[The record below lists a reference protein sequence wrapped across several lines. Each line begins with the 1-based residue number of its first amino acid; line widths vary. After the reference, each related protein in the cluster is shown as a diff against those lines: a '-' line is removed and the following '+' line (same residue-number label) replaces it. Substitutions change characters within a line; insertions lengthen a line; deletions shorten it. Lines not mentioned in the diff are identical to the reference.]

1 MKRLSKATVLILV
14 MSILAAGC
22 SESGAGGKETEASA
36 PSAVDTPETQPAETE
51 PAPEP
56 SYLDSLEVKDF
67 GGGTFTIIAQNTA
80 ARQNFYMEE
89 KDGDVMNDGV
99 RARDLYTEERLNLSL
114 ECIGLDDRAQV
125 ARDVQNVIRAGDET
139 YNLIFNALSDG
150 INTLTTGGFLADL
163 TEFPYLQLESTHWN
177 ESMAKNMRFYGKQ
190 YFTTGPISLQYFVTP
205 TVMVYNKRLAE
216 DFGAIGL
223 NDIVLE
229 GKWTVDRLA
238 EIAAAVSSDTDGDGD
253 MDSDDLWGL
262 SMEGTFGN
270 SLFMAGGLN
279 TIEEA
284 DGEYRLTLDSEEAVN
299 LVDKCAKLFGDRTL
313 FFDSLNGDPINIQI
327 FQEGR
332 ALFLD
337 CTVAWVI
344 TLRDMEDDFG
354 ILPPPKYTEDIP
366 YYYTACNTWLPS
378 GVGVPMN
385 CSDPDRTGLVMETMA
400 AVSQELLTPAVYE
413 VTLQGKVS
421 RDEASAAML
430 DLIYEHTAF
439 DLNTILDFGGSS
451 ILLRACVLGEQENYV
466 SAYARIKKV
475 ADKNLQKFVAF
486 ARGE

>member
-1 MKRLSKATVLILV
+1 MNRLSRAVILFLV
-14 MSILAAGC
+14 MSLLFAGC
-22 SESGAGGKETEASA
+22 SESGTGGEETEASV
-36 PSAVDTPETQPAETE
+36 SAASDTPEAQPADTE

-56 SYLDSLEVKDF
+56 SYLDTLETKDF
-67 GGGTFTIIAQNTA
+67 GGGTFTIIAQSTA
-80 ARQNFYMEE
+80 SRQNFYMEE
-89 KDGDVMNDGV
+89 KDGDIMNDSV
-99 RARDLYTEERLNLSL
+99 RARDLATEERLNLSL
-114 ECIGLDDRAQV
+114 ECVALDDRAQV
-125 ARDVQNVIRAGDET
+125 ARDVQNVIQAGDET
-139 YNLIFNALSDG
+139 YNLIFNALSEG

-163 TEFPYLQLESTHWN
+163 TALPYLQLESSRWN

-190 YFTTGPISLQYFVTP
+190 YFTTGPISLAYFITP

-216 DFGAIGL
+216 DYGFTGL
-223 NDIVLE
+223 NDTVLE

-238 EIAAAVSSDTDGDGD
+238 ELAAAVSADTDGDGD

-279 TIEEA
+279 TVEEVN
-284 DGEYRLTLDSEEAVN
+284 GEYVLTLDSEEAVN
-299 LVDKCAKLFGDRTL
+299 LVDKCASLFGDRTL
-313 FFDSLNGDPINIQI
+313 FFDSLNGDPINVDI
-327 FQEGR
+327 FREGR
-332 ALFLD
+332 AAFLD
-337 CTVAWVI
+337 GTISWVI
-344 TLRDMEDDFG
+344 SLRDMEDDFG
-354 ILPPPKYTEDIP
+354 ILPPPKFTEDIP
-366 YYYTACNTWLPS
+366 HYYTACNTWLPS

-400 AVSQELLTPAVYE
+400 AVSQELLTPAVYD

-466 SAYARIKKV
+466 SAYAKIKKV
-475 ADKNLQKFVAF
+475 ADKTLQKFVAF
-486 ARGE
+486 AKGE

>member
-1 MKRLSKATVLILV
+1 MRRFSHAAALLLVLCILF
-14 MSILAAGC
+14 AGC
-22 SESGAGGKETEASA
+22 SESGAGGEETDASDPA
-36 PSAVDTPETQPAETE
+36 AVGTPEAQPAETE

-56 SYLDSLEVKDF
+56 SYLDTLEVKDF
-67 GGGTFTIIAQNTA
+67 GGGTFTIIAQSTDS
-80 ARQNFYMEE
+80 RPNFYMEE
-89 KDGDVMNDGV
+89 KDGDIMNDSV
-99 RARDLYTEERLNLSL
+99 RARDLATEERLNIALD
-114 ECIGLDDRAQV
+114 CIAMDNRDEV
-125 ARDVQNVIRAGDET
+125 ARDVQNAIQAGDET
-139 YNLIFNALSDG
+139 YDLVLNALSAG

-163 TEFPYLQLESTHWN
+163 TALPYLTLESSRWN

-190 YFTTGPISLQYFVTP
+190 YFSTGPISLSYFMTP

-216 DFGAIGL
+216 DYGITGL
-223 NDIVLE
+223 NDTVLE

-238 EIAAAVSSDTDGDGD
+238 ELAAAVSADTDGDGD
-253 MDSDDLWGL
+253 MDASDLWGL

-279 TIEEA
+279 TIEET
-284 DGEYRLTLDSEEAVN
+284 DGEYRLTLDSEAAVN
-299 LVDKCAKLFGDRTL
+299 LVDKCASLFGDRTL
-313 FFDSLNGDPINIQI
+313 FFDSLNGDPINIDI
-327 FQEGR
+327 FREGR
-332 ALFLD
+332 AAFLD

-344 TLRDMEDDFG
+344 SLRDMEDDFG
-354 ILPPPKYTEDIP
+354 ILPPPKFTEDIP
-366 YYYTACNTWLPS
+366 HYYTACNTWLPS
-378 GVGVPMN
+378 GAGVPMI

-400 AVSQELLTPAVYE
+400 AYSQELLTPAVYD

-421 RDEASAAML
+421 RDETSSAML

-466 SAYARIKKV
+466 SAYAKIKKV

-486 ARGE
+486 AKGE